1 MGVSKTL
8 FEIIKV
14 SNWAISALALFFLAF
29 VLIEVMDSVGNSAEI
44 LKNGRIL
51 KTEETRTEGILDY
64 LEIWVVHEGQF
75 YICQVQSELAF
86 CDMKQS
92 RRSSSWMD
100 NEIE

>member
-1 MGVSKTL
+1 MSVAKTL
-8 FEIIKV
+8 FEIIKI
-14 SNWAISALALFFLAF
+14 STWAISAVALFLLAF
-29 VLIEVMDSVGNSAEI
+29 VLIEEKDSVSNSAEI
-44 LKNGRIL
+44 LQNGRIL

-92 RRSSSWMD
+92 RRASSWMD